1 MFKADFLLIRRA
13 LDFPSGLNFRIS
25 NRPLIRAIINYFKIL
40 NIIIKR
46 E

>member
-1 MFKADFLLIRRA
+1 MFRVDFLLIRRA
-13 LDFPSGLNFRIS
+13 LDFSSGLDFYIK
-25 NRPLIRAIINYFKIL
+25 NRLLIRAIINYFKVL